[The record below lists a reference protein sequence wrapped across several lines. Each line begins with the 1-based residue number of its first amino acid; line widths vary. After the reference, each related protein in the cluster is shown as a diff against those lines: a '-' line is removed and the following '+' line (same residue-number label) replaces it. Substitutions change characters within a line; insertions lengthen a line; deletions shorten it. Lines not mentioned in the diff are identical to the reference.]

1 MNRILIVGGVVSALA
16 LSACSSDVNSP
27 ATLQLSAN
35 DSLQAVSLS
44 ASDATA
50 EDVDVMSA
58 AEASIDGSA
67 TAPTPTYDRF
77 QTGLGASMSTTAAVG
92 DSIRFAFW
100 SFAGSCTYSSATAR
114 FTCPDVV
121 KNGLTLSRSAAF
133 TDASGTAMSHYNDT
147 TTATANFQITVSGVH
162 PTMLGADTISRKRNM
177 TTTGLLGHETTRTW
191 NGTGTRSDGGYAQ
204 DTAKVRTYHTSDTVT
219 FSSVVVKLPRSQ
231 NPWPL
236 SGTITRQISG
246 TGGVVAGTTTRTFS
260 VTKTVTITFNGT
272 RLVPMMVGN
281 VAFTLDLYTGKAV
294 KG

>member
-1 MNRILIVGGVVSALA
+1 MKRILIAGGVVASLA
-16 LSACSSDVNSP
+16 LGACSSDVNSP

-50 EDVDVMSA
+50 EDVDVMTAS
-58 AEASIDGSA
+58 EASMDGSA
-67 TAPTPTYDRF
+67 TAPAPTYDRF
-77 QTGLGASMSTTAAVG
+77 QAGSLGASMSTTA
-92 DSIRFAFW
+92 DSTRFAFW
-100 SFAGSCTYSSATAR
+100 SFAGSCVYSSATGR

-162 PTMLGADTISRKRNM
+162 STMLGADTISRKRNM
-177 TTTGLLGHETTRTW
+177 TTTGLLGHETIRTW

-204 DTAKVRTYHTSDTVT
+204 DTAKTRTYHTADTVT
-219 FSSVVVKLPRSQ
+219 LANVVVKLPRSQ

-236 SGTITRQISG
+236 SGTVTRQISG
-246 TGGVVAGTTTRTFS
+246 TGSVVAGTTTRTFS

-272 RLVPMMVGN
+272 RLVPMMVGS